1 MNKKLSF
8 RILLFLLCAALML
21 PLVGCQTTPDPV
33 ETDPV
38 TDPVTDPATDPKTD
52 PETAPETAPET
63 DPETEP
69 ETEPEDEDTMWTYTH
84 EVGGMLVRNI
94 TIKTDKGGDPIEII
108 QATDIHVNYLNDR
121 DLAGDQDVINIANS
135 YWLANGASLPGIQRV
150 LNLAK
155 DADQL
160 VVTGDLMSYIGYG
173 CLEFLD
179 QYLFVDEFEGRIMAS
194 LGNHETYAGRP
205 GTSVELKQ
213 YIERIKEYWPN
224 DPTYSSKVLG
234 EKVMLIQMDNASSTD
249 IPGVGTCF
257 YQEQVEPLRNDLAL
271 AREKGYVVLLFYH
284 IPIAT
289 GNPKDYR
296 SISPYN
302 GEQANFYSSGVG
314 RYSTGASKEIYTLI
328 TENADIIKGAFC
340 GHVHNDYYTNIK
352 GTGQNGTG
360 HLIPQ
365 YIVRCNP
372 YENGHTFR
380 IIVE

>member
-52 PETAPETAPET
+52 PETAPET

-69 ETEPEDEDTMWTYTH
+69 ETEPEDKDTMWTYTH
-84 EVGGMLVRNI
+84 EAGGMLVRNI

-179 QYLFVDEFEGRIMAS
+179 EHLFTDEFEGRIMAS
-194 LGNHETYAGRP
+194 LGNHETYAGRS
-205 GTSVELKQ
+205 GTEAEVKA
-213 YIERIKEYWPN
+213 YIERIAQVWPN

-257 YQEQVEPLRNDLAL
+257 YQEQVSLLRADLET